1 MPKTLLGTV
10 PDITVVEEAVDG
22 RQAVGLVRRTAPDV
36 VLTDVRTPML
46 DGAEATRRIA
56 SVSPCRVLILTS
68 VAAVRDGCPP
78 GG

>member
-10 PDITVVEEAVDG
+10 PDITVVEE
-22 RQAVGLVRRTAPDV
+22 AVGLVRRTAPDV

-46 DGAEATRRIA
+46 DGAEPTRRIA